1 MLYPSCILLNQRSKR
16 QIISSLELDTDA
28 KAHDAMTAVGRFLPV
43 IVIQCTGQIQCKRL
57 VKSNANGWSIAM

>member
-28 KAHDAMTAVGRFLPV
+28 KAHDAMTAVGRKQPFAKGCYV
-43 IVIQCTGQIQCKRL
+43 
-57 VKSNANGWSIAM
+57 WSADIGP